1 LSLKEKQLINLSP
14 ELVTFLMLGGVF
26 TLVLTGFP
34 IAFVIGSVAFLTG
47 IVVFGPNV
55 AFHIMYTRFYG
66 LSLNYPY
73 LAVPLFTFM
82 GVILQRSGIT
92 KDLYDS
98 LYESLGGLK
107 GGLAIVTVIF
117 GTILAACLG
126 VIAASVTILSLIA
139 LGPMINKGY
148 NKSLAA
154 GTIVASGTLGILI
167 PPSIMLVVYGPQ
179 AGISIGQM
187 FMGAVFPGLILSF
200 LYVVY
205 IAVICRIKPEF
216 GPAMPANEI
225 TSFSA
230 KKFFR
235 LLKSM
240 VPPVLLIVAV
250 LGTIFAGIAPPTEA
264 AAVGSLAAILLALA
278 YRKFSW
284 SLIKNA
290 SIETLKVSA
299 FVVMIAALSY
309 AFVGIFMSAGSG
321 DVVTKLI
328 MSIPGGRWGAFLFIM
343 LIVFLLG
350 MFIEWIGIVFI
361 IVPIFSPIL
370 VKLGFNPL
378 WAGLMICIN
387 LQMAFQT
394 PPMAMSIFVLK
405 GTADPA
411 LGLTMGDIIKGVIP
425 FITIIMFTLVL
436 CMIFPEIITWLPGK
450 LIGPTH

>member
-1 LSLKEKQLINLSP
+1 MIELSA

-26 TLVLTGFP
+26 VLVLTGYP
-34 IAFVIGSVAFLTG
+34 IAFVIGSVAFLIGTL
-47 IVVFGPNV
+47 IFGPTT
-55 AFHIMYTRFYG
+55 AFHIMYSRFYG

-82 GVILQRSGIT
+82 GVILQHSGIT
-92 KDLYDS
+92 KDLYES
-98 LYESLGGLK
+98 LYESLGNLK

-126 VIAASVTILSLIA
+126 VIAASVTILTLIA
-139 LGPMINKGY
+139 LGPMVQRGY
-148 NKSLAA
+148 DKPLAA

-167 PPSIMLVVYGPQ
+167 PPSIMLVVYAPQ
-179 AGISIGQM
+179 AGLSIGQM
-187 FMGAVFPGLILSF
+187 FMGAVFPGLMLSG
-200 LYVVY
+200 LYVLY
-205 IAVICRIKPEF
+205 IAIRCHLNPEL
-216 GPAMPANEI
+216 GPSMPESDKTAF
-225 TSFSA
+225 TM
-230 KKFFR
+230 KKLAR

-250 LGTIFAGIAPPTEA
+250 LGTIFSGIAPPTEA
-264 AAVGSLAAILLALA
+264 AAVGSLAAILLAII
-278 YRKFSW
+278 YKKFSW
-284 SLIKNA
+284 ELLKHASL
-290 SIETLKVSA
+290 ETLKVSA
-299 FVVMIAALSY
+299 FVVMIAALCY

-321 DVVTKLI
+321 DVVTQLI
-328 MSIPGGRWGAFLFIM
+328 LSVPGGKWASFTVIM

-378 WAGLMICIN
+378 WAGMMICIN

-405 GTADPA
+405 GTADPS

-425 FITIIMFTLVL
+425 FILLIMLTLIL
-436 CMIFPEIITWLPGK
+436 CIIFPQIITWLPEKMYGT
-450 LIGPTH
+450 I